1 MSKLFLA
8 LVGVSML
15 GLVGAA
21 NAAEPVT
28 LTEAQMDGVTAGVMP
43 TGFYN
48 WGQEVAG
55 CNASSCYGAGLSR
68 GDYVSGQAR
77 DNQTPGYGYEI
88 QSLAN
93 PGNSNPGGF

>member
-1 MSKLFLA
+1 MSKLFSA

-15 GLVGAA
+15 GLVSTA
-21 NAAEPVT
+21 NAVEPVT

-43 TGFYN
+43 TGINN
-48 WGQEVAG
+48 WGQVVAG
-55 CNASSCYGAGLSR
+55 CNASSCYGPGLSR

-88 QSLAN
+88 HNLAD